1 MRSPPNGTFCH
12 SDLEASNNDFL
23 QVLSLSLSIRSSSWI
38 YIIII
43 TITILIIHFNITMFI
58 KGVRRLDFGS
68 WWLKPKKR
76 RLLLWRRK
84 CNNCSRYLWWTLKIW
99 KHPKNMLKSECL
111 NWQLREGLIWCW
123 WQLTKA
129 FVIPMAHFWNQLL
142 PLQTRCDSPTFRYSD
157 IPIFWHSK
165 ILVFQYFDIVMFC
178 THCFLGSGGDVVPF
192 EQGILK
198 KLLLECCWSHGAPAQ
213 SPVSGTSSV

>member
-1 MRSPPNGTFCH
+1 MRAY
-12 SDLEASNNDFL
+12 L
-23 QVLSLSLSIRSSSWI
+23 
-38 YIIII
+38 
-43 TITILIIHFNITMFI
+43 IHFNITMFI

-165 ILVFQYFDIVMFC
+165 ILAFQYFDIVMFC
-178 THCFLGSGGDVVPF
+178 TDCFLGCGGDVVPVV
-192 EQGILK
+192 QGVLK
-198 KLLLECCWSHGAPAQ
+198 KLLLECCWSHGAPVQ
-213 SPVSGTSSV
+213 SPVAGTPLNRIWTNKFFSF